1 MDILQP
7 YQRNIPEEKGEK
19 RENQTGQDQQ
29 SDEDSFFGC
38 RVQSVSPKQFGVISS
53 EFGVKEFN
61 SPNSKLRTPN
71 LLFNEKLYL

>member
-29 SDEDSFFGC
+29 SDEDSFFRR
-38 RVQSVSPKQFGVISS
+38 RVQSVSPKQFVVISS

-61 SPNSKLRTPN
+61 SPKQFRIISRIVD
-71 LLFNEKLYL
+71 

>member
-29 SDEDSFFGC
+29 SDEDSFF
-38 RVQSVSPKQFGVISS
+38 RRRFQSVSPKQFGVISS
-53 EFGVKEFN
+53 EFGAIQNK
-61 SPNSKLRTPN
+61 SPNSCLRVAASA
-71 LLFNEKLYL
+71 KAG